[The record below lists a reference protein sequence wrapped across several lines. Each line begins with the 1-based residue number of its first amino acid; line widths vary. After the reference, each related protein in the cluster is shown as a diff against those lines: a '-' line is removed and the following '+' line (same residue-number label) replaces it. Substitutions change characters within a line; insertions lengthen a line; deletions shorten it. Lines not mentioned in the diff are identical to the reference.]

1 MSALY
6 AGLDIGG
13 QSIKGIVVD
22 ESGRVREERSVAT
35 PASKGAQAVLEA
47 VGGVV
52 AGLSSAGRL
61 TSVGVGTPGGVDER
75 GVIVGMA
82 ANISGWYGTGLGEA
96 IASMADAPCSVRNDG
111 NIAAYAEWAA
121 RKGESKCLLFLGLG
135 TGIGGGYIEDG
146 RIMGG
151 RDDRAIEIGHVI
163 VEPNGR
169 ACACGVDG
177 CAEAYASGPSIG
189 RLAMELGRGE
199 DARLGSLTRAYVAS
213 AVSASAVSASAVSAS
228 AVSASAA
235 WTSGAAPTFA
245 GSRLAAR
252 ALAGERL
259 NAREVYE
266 AYAAGDSLAVAVD
279 AIAAEA
285 LARAVS
291 IGLAVL
297 APDTVVL
304 GGGVITG
311 APHLPARIAALAPAH
326 VYADAWKHCSFE
338 AARLSHR
345 AGLLGAA
352 LYGASLVLPRADL
365 LALAAATLG

>member
-1 MSALY
+1 MAAFY

-22 ESGRVREERSVAT
+22 EAGRVREELAAPT

-47 VGGVV
+47 ISGVVGG
-52 AGLSSAGRL
+52 LSRAGRL
-61 TSVGVGTPGGVDER
+61 SSVGVGTPGGVDER

-96 IASMADAPCSVRNDG
+96 IASMARAPCSVRNDG

-121 RKGESKCLLFLGLG
+121 RKGSSKCLLFLGLG

-151 RDDRAIEIGHVI
+151 RDDRAVEIGHVI
-163 VEPNGR
+163 VEPRGR
-169 ACACGVDG
+169 TCACGVDG

-189 RLAMELGRGE
+189 RLAMAMGRGE
-199 DARLGSLTRAYVAS
+199 DARLGSLAL
-213 AVSASAVSASAVSAS
+213 AVSAN
-228 AVSASAA
+228 AA
-235 WTSGAAPTFA
+235 SGAASGFP
-245 GSRLAAR
+245 GSSLAAR
-252 ALAGERL
+252 ARAGDLL

-266 AYAAGDSLAVAVD
+266 AYAAGDPLAVAVD

-304 GGGVITG
+304 GGGVIAG
-311 APHLPARIAALAPAH
+311 APHLPARVAALATSR

-338 AARLSHR
+338 PARLSHR

-352 LYGASLVLPRADL
+352 LYGASLVLSRAEL
-365 LALAAATLG
+365 IALAAATLG

>member
-1 MSALY
+1 MAALY

-22 ESGRVREERSVAT
+22 ESGRVREERSMPT
-35 PASKGAQAVLEA
+35 PASEGARAVLAAIGA
-47 VGGVV
+47 VVE
-52 AGLSSAGRL
+52 GLSGAGRL
-61 TSVGVGTPGGVDER
+61 SSVGVGTPGGVDER

-96 IASMADAPCSVRNDG
+96 IASMAKAPCSVRNDG

-121 RKGESKCLLFLGLG
+121 RKGGSKCLLFLGLG

-151 RDDRAIEIGHVI
+151 RDDRAVEIGHVI

-169 ACACGVDG
+169 TCACRVDG

-189 RLAMELGRGE
+189 RLAMALGRGE
-199 DARLGSLTRAYVAS
+199 DARLGSLAN
-213 AVSASAVSASAVSAS
+213 
-228 AVSASAA
+228 AA
-235 WTSGAAPTFA
+235 WTGGAAPAFA
-245 GSRLAAR
+245 GSPLAAR
-252 ALAGERL
+252 ALSGELL
-259 NAREVYE
+259 NAREVYQ
-266 AYAAGDSLAVAVD
+266 AYAAGDPLAVAVD

-304 GGGVITG
+304 GGGVIAG
-311 APHLPARIAALAPAH
+311 APHLPARIAALAPSH

-352 LYGASLVLPRADL
+352 LYGASLVIPRADL

>member
-1 MSALY
+1 MAAFY

-22 ESGRVREERSVAT
+22 ETGRVREELATPT
-35 PASKGAQAVLEA
+35 PASKGAQAVLGAIGE
-47 VGGVV
+47 VV
-52 AGLSSAGRL
+52 VGLSRAGRL
-61 TSVGVGTPGGVDER
+61 SSVGVGTPGGVDER
-75 GVIVGMA
+75 GVVVGMA

-96 IASMADAPCSVRNDG
+96 IASMARAPCSVRNDG
-111 NIAAYAEWAA
+111 DIAAYAEWAA
-121 RKGESKCLLFLGLG
+121 RNGSSKYLLFLGLG

-151 RDDRAIEIGHVI
+151 RDDRAVEIGHVI
-163 VEPNGR
+163 VEPHGR
-169 ACACGVDG
+169 TCACGVDG

-189 RLAMELGRGE
+189 RLAMAMGRGE
-199 DARLGSLTRAYVAS
+199 DARLGSL
-213 AVSASAVSASAVSAS
+213 
-228 AVSASAA
+228 ASAA
-235 WTSGAAPTFA
+235 CIGAASVPLGVS
-245 GSRLAAR
+245 GSAPAFPGSSLAAR
-252 ALAGERL
+252 ALAGDLL

-266 AYAAGDSLAVAVD
+266 AYAAGDPLAVAVD

-304 GGGVITG
+304 GGGVIAG
-311 APHLPARIAALAPAH
+311 APHLPARVAALAPSH
-326 VYADAWKHCSFE
+326 VYADAWKHCAFE
-338 AARLSHR
+338 PARLSHR

-352 LYGASLVLPRADL
+352 LYGASLVLSRAEL
-365 LALAAATLG
+365 ITLAAATLG

>member
-1 MSALY
+1 MAAFY

-22 ESGRVREERSVAT
+22 EAGRVREELATPT
-35 PASKGAQAVLEA
+35 PASQGAQAVLGAIGEV
-47 VGGVV
+47 VGG
-52 AGLSSAGRL
+52 LSLAGRL
-61 TSVGVGTPGGVDER
+61 SSVGVGTPGGVDER

-96 IASMADAPCSVRNDG
+96 IASMAQAPCSVRNDG

-121 RKGESKCLLFLGLG
+121 RKGGSKCLLFLGLG

-151 RDDRAIEIGHVI
+151 RDDRAVEIGHVI
-163 VEPNGR
+163 VEPHGR
-169 ACACGVDG
+169 TCACGVDG

-189 RLAMELGRGE
+189 RLAMAMGRGE
-199 DARLGSLTRAYVAS
+199 DARLGSL
-213 AVSASAVSASAVSAS
+213 AS

-235 WTSGAAPTFA
+235 WTGAASGPLGASGAAPTFP

-252 ALAGERL
+252 ARAGDLL

-266 AYAAGDSLAVAVD
+266 AYAAGDLLAAAVD

-304 GGGVITG
+304 GGGVIAG
-311 APHLPARIAALAPAH
+311 APHLPARIAALAQGR
-326 VYADAWKHCSFE
+326 VYSDAWKHCAFE
-338 AARLSHR
+338 PARLSHR

-352 LYGASLVLPRADL
+352 LYGASLVLSRAEL
-365 LALAAATLG
+365 IALAAATLG

>member
-1 MSALY
+1 MAALY

-13 QSIKGIVVD
+13 QSIKGVVVD
-22 ESGRVREERSVAT
+22 EAGRVREERSTPT
-35 PASKGAQAVLEA
+35 PAAEGARAVLGA
-47 VGGVV
+47 VGEVV
-52 AGLSSAGRL
+52 GGLSRAGRL
-61 TSVGVGTPGGVDER
+61 SSVGVGTPGGVDER

-96 IASMADAPCSVRNDG
+96 IASMTKAPCSVRNDG

-121 RKGESKCLLFLGLG
+121 RKGNSKCLLFLGLG

-151 RDDRAIEIGHVI
+151 RDDRAIEIGHVV

-169 ACACGVDG
+169 TCACGVDG

-189 RLAMELGRGE
+189 RLAMALGRGE
-199 DARLGSLTRAYVAS
+199 DARLGSLAR
-213 AVSASAVSASAVSAS
+213 

-235 WTSGAAPTFA
+235 WAGGASGTLGASGAAPTFP
-245 GSRLAAR
+245 GSPLAAR
-252 ALAGERL
+252 ALAGDLL
-259 NAREVYE
+259 NAREVYQ
-266 AYAAGDSLAVAVD
+266 AYAAGDPLAVAVD

-304 GGGVITG
+304 GGGVIAG
-311 APHLPARIAALAPAH
+311 APHLPARVAALAPAL
-326 VYADAWKHCSFE
+326 VYADAWKHCAFE
-338 AARLSHR
+338 PARLSHR
-345 AGLLGAA
+345 AGLLGSA
-352 LYGASLVLPRADL
+352 LYGASLVLSRADL

>member
-1 MSALY
+1 MAALY

-22 ESGRVREERSVAT
+22 EFGRVREERSVAT
-35 PASKGAQAVLEA
+35 PASKGAQSVLDTIGE
-47 VGGVV
+47 VV
-52 AGLSSAGRL
+52 AGLSSAGKL
-61 TSVGVGTPGGVDER
+61 SSVGVGTPGGVDER

-82 ANISGWYGTGLGEA
+82 ANISGWYGTDLGEA
-96 IASMADAPCSVRNDG
+96 IASMAEAPCSVRNDG

-121 RKGESKCLLFLGLG
+121 RRGESKGLLFLGLG

-151 RDDRAIEIGHVI
+151 RDDRAVEIGHVI

-169 ACACGVDG
+169 TCACGVDG

-189 RLAMELGRGE
+189 RLAMALGRGE
-199 DARLGSLTRAYVAS
+199 DARLGSLALAVTAN
-213 AVSASAVSASAVSAS
+213 AVSAN
-228 AVSASAA
+228 AA
-235 WTSGAAPTFA
+235 WDGSTSGAAPTFS

-252 ALAGERL
+252 ARAGERL

-266 AYAAGDSLAVAVD
+266 AYATGDPLAVAVD
-279 AIAAEA
+279 AIASEA

-297 APDTVVL
+297 APDAVVL
-304 GGGVITG
+304 GGGVIAG

-365 LALAAATLG
+365 LGLAAATLA

>member
-1 MSALY
+1 MAAFY

-22 ESGRVREERSVAT
+22 ETGRVREELATPT
-35 PASKGAQAVLEA
+35 PASKGAQAVLGAIGE
-47 VGGVV
+47 VV
-52 AGLSSAGRL
+52 VGLSRAGRL
-61 TSVGVGTPGGVDER
+61 SSVGVGTPGGVDER

-96 IASMADAPCSVRNDG
+96 IASMARAPCSVRNDG
-111 NIAAYAEWAA
+111 DIAAYAEWAA
-121 RKGESKCLLFLGLG
+121 RKGSSKYLLFLGLG

-151 RDDRAIEIGHVI
+151 RDDRAVEIGHVI
-163 VEPNGR
+163 VEPHGR
-169 ACACGVDG
+169 TCACGVDG

-189 RLAMELGRGE
+189 RLAMAMGRGE
-199 DARLGSLTRAYVAS
+199 DARLGSL
-213 AVSASAVSASAVSAS
+213 AS

-235 WTSGAAPTFA
+235 YIGAASVPLGVSGAAPAFP
-245 GSRLAAR
+245 GSSLAAR
-252 ALAGERL
+252 ALAGDLL

-266 AYAAGDSLAVAVD
+266 AYAAGDPLAIAVD

-304 GGGVITG
+304 GGGVIAG
-311 APHLPARIAALAPAH
+311 APHLPARVAALAPSH
-326 VYADAWKHCSFE
+326 VYADAWQHCAFE
-338 AARLSHR
+338 PARLSHR

-352 LYGASLVLPRADL
+352 LYGASLVLSRAEL
-365 LALAAATLG
+365 ITLAAATLG